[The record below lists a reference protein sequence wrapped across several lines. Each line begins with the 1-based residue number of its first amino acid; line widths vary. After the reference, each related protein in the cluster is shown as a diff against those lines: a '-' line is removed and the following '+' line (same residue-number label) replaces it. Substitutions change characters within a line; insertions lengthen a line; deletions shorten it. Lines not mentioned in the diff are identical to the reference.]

1 MKNAKV
7 MPTVEEE
14 ALDFRL
20 PPLRGH
26 HLMKFVQ
33 FKSGGSDVYVN
44 PVNVVYIEEHGKDK
58 TVLFL
63 TAGQPVTVDENV
75 ETVRHTLE

>member
-1 MKNAKV
+1 
-7 MPTVEEE
+7 
-14 ALDFRL
+14 
-20 PPLRGH
+20 
-26 HLMKFVQ
+26 MKFVQ

-44 PVNVVYIEEHGKDK
+44 PVNVVYIKEHGKDK

>member
-1 MKNAKV
+1 M
-7 MPTVEEE
+7 
-14 ALDFRL
+14 RS
-20 PPLRGH
+20 H
-26 HLMKFVQ
+26 HLKFVQ

-44 PVNVVYIEEHGKDK
+44 PVNVVYIKEHGKDK

-63 TAGQPVTVDENV
+63 AAGQPVTVDENV